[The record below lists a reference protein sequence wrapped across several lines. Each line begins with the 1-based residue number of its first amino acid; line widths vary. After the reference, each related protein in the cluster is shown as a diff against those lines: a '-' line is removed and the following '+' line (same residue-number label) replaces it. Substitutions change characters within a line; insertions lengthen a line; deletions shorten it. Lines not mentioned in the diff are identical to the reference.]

1 MFEHAF
7 VALGQLYL
15 LAKDVLIRSSNGS
28 DTVSVKLC
36 YRVQQCHKCR
46 RVELCQEAFWRS
58 STVTK
63 TAQLVEIYQN
73 MLNNKGSENI
83 FY

>member
-15 LAKDVLIRSSNGS
+15 LAKDVLMRSSIGW
-28 DTVSVKLC
+28 DIVSVKLC
-36 YRVQQCHKCR
+36 YREEQCHKCR
-46 RVELCQEAFWRS
+46 VVELSQEAFWRPS
-58 STVTK
+58 SVTK
-63 TAQLVEIYQN
+63 NAQLVEIYQN
-73 MLNNKGSENI
+73 MFNSQGSENI